1 MTQHSI
7 APDPESRAS
16 AQSTEQG
23 IGDSSAQGRGNGS
36 EGGSWRDGELR
47 APGLLARSVAEGIGS
62 FFVILAGLGAT
73 MLATE
78 TSIQPSLV
86 FGFAVVAA
94 MIAFG
99 HVSGGHFNPA
109 ITFGSAIA
117 GRLRWGSVAPY
128 VLAQVIGAVAASG
141 LVWLA
146 LGANAQLT
154 GIRTFFS
161 SASNGFGEHSPA
173 QFPLTSAFLL
183 EVVATALLVAVFLG
197 AGSRRARRDLA
208 PFAVGLTVAGL
219 LSFLLP
225 VTNGALNPVRATAS
239 AIFADPW
246 ALEQLWLFWAAPVI
260 GGVIA
265 GLVIRST
272 DAWGSPSITAG
283 RSPGSAGTA
292 DARDA
297 VDTPDAAAI
306 PATAG
311 TAGPAGTSGTAG
323 TTEAAE
329 TTETAGTTETA
340 RPADAAAI
348 PAQDN
353 HSGRNDAAT
362 FFDAADE
369 GPDSASP
376 RSSGP
381 TR

>member
-292 DARDA
+292 DA
-297 VDTPDAAAI
+297 VDTPDSAAI
-306 PATAG
+306 PATA
-311 TAGPAGTSGTAG
+311 GTAG

>member
-16 AQSTEQG
+16 AHNTV
-23 IGDSSAQGRGNGS
+23 QGRGNGS

-47 APGLLARSVAEGIGS
+47 TPGLLARSVAEGVGS

-109 ITFGSAIA
+109 ITVGSAIA

-141 LVWLA
+141 LMWLA

-239 AIFADPW
+239 ALFADPW

-283 RSPGSAGTA
+283 GAPESEGAADTA
-292 DARDA
+292 D
-297 VDTPDAAAI
+297 
-306 PATAG
+306 TAG
-311 TAGPAGTSGTAG
+311 TGGTA
-323 TTEAAE
+323 
-329 TTETAGTTETA
+329 ETA
-340 RPADAAAI
+340 RTADVAAA
-348 PAQDN
+348 PAQDI

-362 FFDAADE
+362 FFDASDE
-369 GPDSASP
+369 GPDTASP